1 MKFCCYENTNNV
13 VNTCE
18 VVASELTG
26 VFKKLFGDNV
36 GNNDSAKLYCALPPF
51 KKNSTGFDIVFGC
64 FCCKVVNIGHYINV
78 SVDVEPEQ
86 FFKLGDR
93 EEYDKLFIDEVYNV
107 LNKLFGVSKKG
118 RKTYRDMIS
127 YYSKTDFSELIKNT
141 YNVNE
146 DEQITVVIDFGGHR
160 DHNDKSENLGRQ
172 VISINICVCFC
183 YTKQFVEGKYY
194 RLREFNENHETYVSE
209 KSFNVDAFKERMIAE
224 FNKQ

>member
-13 VNTCE
+13 INTCE
-18 VVASELTG
+18 VVAGEMIGAL
-26 VFKKLFGDNV
+26 KKLFGDNV
-36 GNNDSAKLYCALPPF
+36 GNNDNAQLYCALPPF

-78 SVDVEPEQ
+78 SIDVEPEQ
-86 FFKLGDR
+86 FEKLGNDY
-93 EEYDKLFIDEVYNV
+93 ENVFIDEVYNV
-107 LNKLFGVSKKG
+107 LNKCFGVSKKG
-118 RKTYRDMIS
+118 RRTYKDMIS
-127 YYSKTDFSELIKNT
+127 YYDKTDFSELIKNT

-146 DEQITVVIDFGGHR
+146 DEQITVVTDIVGR
-160 DHNDKSENLGRQ
+160 PYIREVNDKPR
-172 VISINICVCFC
+172 ISINICVCFC
-183 YTKQFVEGKYY
+183 YTKQFVETKYY